1 MLQWQN
7 TISIQ
12 LRTKA
17 LDQKLDMGVLRQIL
31 LRSNQQF
38 GVTLLLYLD
47 RCRVRGSPHLNLDLH
62 RLLQMTGEPIHQCG
76 DSFVRDQMPMLRRQG
91 QQPAVPLDLSTG
103 L

>member
-38 GVTLLLYLD
+38 GIASLLNLD
-47 RCRVRGSPHLNLDLH
+47 RRRVRGSPHLNLDLH
-62 RLLQMTGEPIHQCG
+62 RLLQVTGESIHQSG
-76 DSFVRDQMPMLRRQG
+76 YGFFRDQMPMFRRQG

>member
-38 GVTLLLYLD
+38 GVALLLYLD
-47 RCRVRGSPHLNLDLH
+47 RCRVRGYPHLNLDLH
-62 RLLQMTGEPIHQCG
+62 RLLQVTGESIHQCG
-76 DSFVRDQMPMLRRQG
+76 YGFFRDQMPMFRR
-91 QQPAVPLDLSTG
+91 
-103 L
+103 